1 MSFQLYKYLKE
12 TILLND
18 FRDDV
23 IPALHKAQDLISE
36 YIIINDADTNS
47 EVLRKL
53 SDTLEIIA
61 NKFNHLEYNYDP
73 EVQPDVSENT
83 FRNNLI
89 RYKEEISNFISNFWS
104 WSCNCSS
111 IKTIALPNLAII
123 INSSTIVNNCYI
135 SQPLIFYIPI

>member
-47 EVLRKL
+47 DVLRKL

-89 RYKEEISNFISNFWS
+89 RYKEEISNFISNFS
-104 WSCNCSS
+104 EDLFQSFNTQT
-111 IKTIALPNLAII
+111 KYI
-123 INSSTIVNNCYI
+123 IN
-135 SQPLIFYIPI
+135 LIEIHRKEDNLWKVKH

>member
-36 YIIINDADTNS
+36 YIIINDVDTNS

-89 RYKEEISNFISNFWS
+89 RYKEEISNFISNFS
-104 WSCNCSS
+104 EDLFQSFNTQT
-111 IKTIALPNLAII
+111 KYI
-123 INSSTIVNNCYI
+123 IN
-135 SQPLIFYIPI
+135 LIEIHRKEDNL

>member
-36 YIIINDADTNS
+36 YIIINDTDTNS

-89 RYKEEISNFISNFWS
+89 RYKEEISNFISNFS
-104 WSCNCSS
+104 EDLFQSFNTQT
-111 IKTIALPNLAII
+111 KYI
-123 INSSTIVNNCYI
+123 IN
-135 SQPLIFYIPI
+135 LIEIHRKEDNL

>member
-47 EVLRKL
+47 DVLRKL

-89 RYKEEISNFISNFWS
+89 RYKEEISNFISNFS
-104 WSCNCSS
+104 EDLFQSFNTQT
-111 IKTIALPNLAII
+111 KYI
-123 INSSTIVNNCYI
+123 IN
-135 SQPLIFYIPI
+135 LIEIHRKEDNL

>member
-36 YIIINDADTNS
+36 YIIINDTDTNS

-61 NKFNHLEYNYDP
+61 NKFNHLEYDYDP

-89 RYKEEISNFISNFWS
+89 RYKEEISNFISNFS
-104 WSCNCSS
+104 EDLFQSFNTQT
-111 IKTIALPNLAII
+111 KYI
-123 INSSTIVNNCYI
+123 IN
-135 SQPLIFYIPI
+135 LIEIHRKEDNL

>member
-36 YIIINDADTNS
+36 YIIINDVDTNS

-53 SDTLEIIA
+53 SDTLEIIT

-89 RYKEEISNFISNFWS
+89 RYKEEISNFISNFS
-104 WSCNCSS
+104 EDLFQSFNTQT
-111 IKTIALPNLAII
+111 KYI
-123 INSSTIVNNCYI
+123 IN
-135 SQPLIFYIPI
+135 LIEIHRKEDNL

>member
-12 TILLND
+12 TILWND

-36 YIIINDADTNS
+36 YIIINDVNTNS

-89 RYKEEISNFISNFWS
+89 RYKEEISNFISNFS
-104 WSCNCSS
+104 EDLFQSFNTQT
-111 IKTIALPNLAII
+111 KYI
-123 INSSTIVNNCYI
+123 IN
-135 SQPLIFYIPI
+135 LIEIHRKEDNLWKVKH

>member
-36 YIIINDADTNS
+36 YIIINDVDTNS
-47 EVLRKL
+47 DVLRKL

-89 RYKEEISNFISNFWS
+89 RYKEEISNFISNFS
-104 WSCNCSS
+104 EDLFQSFNTQT
-111 IKTIALPNLAII
+111 KYI
-123 INSSTIVNNCYI
+123 IN
-135 SQPLIFYIPI
+135 LIEIHRKEDNL

>member
-89 RYKEEISNFISNFWS
+89 RYKEEISNFISNFS
-104 WSCNCSS
+104 EDLFQSFNTQT
-111 IKTIALPNLAII
+111 KYI
-123 INSSTIVNNCYI
+123 IN
-135 SQPLIFYIPI
+135 LIEIHRKEDNL

>member
-12 TILLND
+12 AILLND

-36 YIIINDADTNS
+36 YILINDVDTNS

-89 RYKEEISNFISNFWS
+89 RYKEEISNFISNFS
-104 WSCNCSS
+104 EDLFQSFNTQT
-111 IKTIALPNLAII
+111 KYI
-123 INSSTIVNNCYI
+123 IN
-135 SQPLIFYIPI
+135 LIEIHRKEDNL

>member
-36 YIIINDADTNS
+36 YIIINDADTNP

-61 NKFNHLEYNYDP
+61 NKFNHLEYDYSP

-89 RYKEEISNFISNFWS
+89 RYKEEISNFISNFS
-104 WSCNCSS
+104 EDLFQSFNTQT
-111 IKTIALPNLAII
+111 KYI
-123 INSSTIVNNCYI
+123 INLIEIHRKENN
-135 SQPLIFYIPI
+135 

>member
-36 YIIINDADTNS
+36 YIIINDVDTNS

-89 RYKEEISNFISNFWS
+89 RYKEEISNFISNFS
-104 WSCNCSS
+104 EDLFQSFNTQT
-111 IKTIALPNLAII
+111 KYI
-123 INSSTIVNNCYI
+123 IN
-135 SQPLIFYIPI
+135 LIEIHRKEDNLWKVKH

>member
-36 YIIINDADTNS
+36 YIIINDVDTNS
-47 EVLRKL
+47 DVLRKL

-89 RYKEEISNFISNFWS
+89 RYKEEISNFISNFS
-104 WSCNCSS
+104 EDLFQSFNTQT
-111 IKTIALPNLAII
+111 KYI
-123 INSSTIVNNCYI
+123 IN
-135 SQPLIFYIPI
+135 LIEIHRKEDNLWNVKH